1 MTFCAKARRFL
12 VVLLLVVA
20 IAEAVFGLHLPLAR
34 EIEAQR
40 HMIGAGA
47 FIAAG
52 LVIFLFDWWLWESG
66 HAGNCGGCG

>member
-1 MTFCAKARRFL
+1 MTFCAMWRRIFI
-12 VVLLLVVA
+12 VFFVLLGV
-20 IAEAVFGLHLPLAR
+20 AEAVFGLHLPLAR

-47 FIAAG
+47 FVAAG